1 MVKITKCKTNYKHE
15 NLGMAYRISSILQ
28 NFPSE
33 VLLGAAIITNPKVTP
48 LQKKSQKEAEETV
61 MGFDRLWGCF

>member
-1 MVKITKCKTNYKHE
+1 MVKITKCKTNYKRE

-33 VLLGAAIITNPKVTP
+33 VLLGAALIANPEVTP
-48 LQKKSQKEAEETV
+48 LQKKSHKEAEETV
-61 MGFDRLWGCF
+61 IQTASNGIW